1 MTSSNKKNP
10 FDFGGS
16 PLGGGGIKFGR
27 GVGYQNP
34 VENPLKN
41 VEVTGNAEEDSH
53 REFDALAEGF
63 RERRAK
69 EDARF
74 KDATDSGYY
83 FAVVF
88 RSNED
93 RDEFLA
99 KLNMGLEDNW
109 YLNGY
114 DLARKLEIEIHETQV
129 D

>member
-1 MTSSNKKNP
+1 MTNSNKKSP

-16 PLGGGGIKFGR
+16 PLGGGGISFGR
-27 GVGYQNP
+27 GAGYQLP

-74 KDATDSGYY
+74 KDATDTGYY

-88 RSNED
+88 RSNSD

-99 KLNMGLEDNW
+99 ALNMGLDDGW
-109 YLNGY
+109 WINGY
-114 DLARKLEIEIHETQV
+114 DLARKLKIEITETQV
-129 D
+129 E